1 MELLL
6 FMGAQGAGKST
17 FFRERLFDTHV
28 RINLDMLV
36 TRHRERLLL
45 EACLSAKQACA
56 IDNTNPTRAQ
66 RAVYIERARAHGYAV
81 HGYWF
86 QAPLETLRERNGRR
100 SGKACVPDVAILST
114 LKKFEPPAFAEGFER
129 LFRVE
134 AGEALECI
142 DEV

>member
-6 FMGAQGAGKST
+6 FMGAQGAGKSS
-17 FFRERLFDTHV
+17 FFRERWFDTHM
-28 RINLDMLV
+28 RINLDMLG

-45 EACLSAKQACA
+45 DACLRAKQRCVV
-56 IDNTNPTRAQ
+56 DNTNPTRAQ
-66 RAVYIERARAHGYAV
+66 RAVYIEQARAHGFAV

-86 QAPLETLRERNGRR
+86 QAPLETLRERNARR
-100 SGKACVPDVAILST
+100 SGKARVPDVAILAT

-129 LFRVE
+129 LFRVRE
-134 AGEALECI
+134 GEVEESA